1 MEDTIRGHPG
11 YGGYSRNGSVGT
23 TNVDKSVIL
32 AYVSTGPNEGSKV
45 QTRALSEIWWWWWS
59 IIDFLVF
66 IWIVNCFII
75 ETYFL
80 LDDS

>member
-1 MEDTIRGHPG
+1 MVVIQAMEVTLTMEDTIRGHPG

-45 QTRALSEIWWWWWS
+45 QTRALSEIWW
-59 IIDFLVF
+59 
-66 IWIVNCFII
+66 
-75 ETYFL
+75 
-80 LDDS
+80 